1 MSEECQYEESQ
12 VLEGGK
18 IAHQVAVQRSWDG
31 GTGA

>member
-12 VLEGGK
+12 VLEGEK
-18 IAHQVAVQRSWDG
+18 IAHQAAVQGSWDG